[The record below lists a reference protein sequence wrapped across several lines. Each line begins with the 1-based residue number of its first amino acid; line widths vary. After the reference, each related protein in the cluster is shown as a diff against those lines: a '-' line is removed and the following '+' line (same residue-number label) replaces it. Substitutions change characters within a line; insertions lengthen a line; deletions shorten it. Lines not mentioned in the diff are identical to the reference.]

1 MVEDLKTWLALGTS
15 VLAFAGGIYAATT
28 SRRSQQEVARLNARL
43 QLERDEALARREA
56 QTTLS
61 KFRDPL
67 MHAAYDLQSRIFNIL
82 ERGFLDRYYF
92 RGSAR
97 EKEYA
102 VENTVFLVAQ
112 FLGWTEAIREEIQ
125 FVNLD
130 GNEQTRKLRYLQDE
144 IYSQMQTDRI
154 DSGFRLFAGEQ
165 RAIGELMIKRD
176 NGGCRSI
183 GFASFTTSRDPA
195 IDQWLNS
202 VRDDIKA
209 TSSDVKKSRER
220 LTMIQHSLIDLLDF
234 LDPECIR
241 FPRENRIKVSPG
253 AAGKRAPGFAS

>member
-1 MVEDLKTWLALGTS
+1 MAEDLKTWLALGTS
-15 VLAFAGGIYAATT
+15 ALAFAGGIYAATT
-28 SRRSQQEVARLNARL
+28 SRSSQQEVARLNAKL
-43 QLERDEALARREA
+43 QMERDQALARREA

-67 MHAAYDLQSRIFNIL
+67 MHASYDLQSRIFNIL
-82 ERGFLDRYYF
+82 ERGFLDRYYL
-92 RGSAR
+92 RGSDR
-97 EKEYA
+97 EKGYA
-102 VENTVFLVAQ
+102 LENTVFLVAQ

-125 FVNLD
+125 FVDLD
-130 GNEQTRKLRYLQDE
+130 GNEQTRQLRYLQDA
-144 IYSQMQTDRI
+144 IYTQMQTDRI

-176 NGGCRSI
+176 GGVCRSI
-183 GFASFTTSRDPA
+183 GFAAFTSSRDPA

-209 TSSDVKKSRER
+209 TSSDIARSKER
-220 LTMIQHSLIDLLDF
+220 LTMMQHSLVDLLDF

-241 FPRENRIKVSPG
+241 FPRDNRRKVSPD
-253 AAGKRAPGFAS
+253 AAGKRAPGFRS